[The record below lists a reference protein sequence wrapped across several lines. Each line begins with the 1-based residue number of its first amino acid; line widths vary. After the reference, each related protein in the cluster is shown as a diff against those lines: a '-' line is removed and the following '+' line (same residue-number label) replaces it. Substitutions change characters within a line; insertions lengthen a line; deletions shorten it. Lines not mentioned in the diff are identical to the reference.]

1 MNGRHT
7 IDVRVFLR
15 REKFSTPY
23 NFIQTESMMT
33 TQVPADQEQKL
44 LHAKLNTETSQIAWS
59 ELLRYFAG
67 GLVIVV
73 SNDLDLVD
81 VAARFSIDD
90 KATVEQWLNESKL
103 AKATDEQATAWLEAD
118 ALLWAVVARPWVL
131 VQENKPV

>member
-1 MNGRHT
+1 
-7 IDVRVFLR
+7 
-15 REKFSTPY
+15 
-23 NFIQTESMMT
+23 MT
-33 TQVPADQEQKL
+33 TNQAESAQEKKL

-73 SNDLDLVD
+73 SSELDLVE

-90 KATVEQWLNESKL
+90 KAAVEGWLHEGKI
-103 AKATDEQATAWLEAD
+103 AKATDEQAMAWVDAD
-118 ALLWAVVARPWVL
+118 SLLWAVVARPWVL

>member
-1 MNGRHT
+1 M
-7 IDVRVFLR
+7 
-15 REKFSTPY
+15 STL
-23 NFIQTESMMT
+23 N
-33 TQVPADQEQKL
+33 QEQQL

-59 ELLRYFAG
+59 ELLRFFAG

-90 KATVEQWLNESKL
+90 KATVEQWLSANKL
-103 AKATDEQATAWLEAD
+103 AKASDEQAKAWLEAD

-131 VQENKPV
+131 VQDKKPE